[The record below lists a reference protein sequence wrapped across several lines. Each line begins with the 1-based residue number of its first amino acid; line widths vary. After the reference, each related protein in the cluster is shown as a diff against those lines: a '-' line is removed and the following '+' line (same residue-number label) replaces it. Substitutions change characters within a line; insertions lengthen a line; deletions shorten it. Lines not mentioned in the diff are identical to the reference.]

1 MEKTSCM
8 SFNTI
13 VSLGALQ
20 NIYLTLLKTEVV

>member
-1 MEKTSCM
+1 MEKTNGT

-13 VSLGALQ
+13 ISLSSLQ